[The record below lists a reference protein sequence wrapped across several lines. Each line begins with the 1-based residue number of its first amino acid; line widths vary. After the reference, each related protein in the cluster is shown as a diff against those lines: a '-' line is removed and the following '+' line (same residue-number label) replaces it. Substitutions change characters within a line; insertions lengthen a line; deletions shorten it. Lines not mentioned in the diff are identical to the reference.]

1 MANRIPLVVSDNKI
15 KELPTTDALNLGGSN
30 IVGAT
35 SIAATNINLGGT
47 VFTGSYT
54 ELTNKPTI
62 PTDISQLT
70 DTTNRISSG
79 GGTTFVQGT
88 GGGLIIAG
96 DDSTQVTILPNN
108 TLQVSGGTG
117 ISTAITD
124 VAGTQRLTITNTSVN
139 SDTTYSFNAVDG
151 STSSSKTLQLV
162 DSTGAV
168 QNVGLKQ
175 GTNVGITRVA
185 NELTISATD
194 TDTTYAIETATDNLG
209 FQVIRL
215 SGSNSVT
222 DDIAIKPGTNI
233 SITRATSDEL
243 TINNTQT
250 LPNVF
255 GTIAVAGQ
263 SSINADT
270 TTDTLTVAGG
280 NGITVTTDA
289 ASDTLTIS
297 TSTQS
302 LFETFVAD
310 SGTTTANSATDT
322 LTVTGGSGISTSITG
337 DTLTIAYTGAGSG
350 QSDEFSNIAVGV
362 PGNNSMLIA
371 DDPNDILYINGGAG
385 ITITASGTGTG
396 SNVDQITIENA
407 SPNVVQNVFQTI
419 QVDGAATTTANSA
432 TDTLTIQGG
441 TDITTSL
448 NGDVVTIAYTGSGG
462 GGGGSVNDA
471 FKTIAISPSG
481 GSVIAD
487 ASEDTLT
494 LENGN
499 NISMSANSGTDT
511 ITINATASGSNEQV
525 QFNNAGNFGGD
536 SDFTYNSSTNTLTIK
551 NLIAESVNPP
561 STLTGTYTISSPTTI
576 TLDPTSE
583 IINDAPMKLKGYT
596 VAQLGSLTSSA
607 GAMVYCTDETGGSI
621 PAFYDGTNWR
631 RVSDRAIVS

>member
-15 KELPTTDALNLGGSN
+15 KELPVGDSLNLSGNS
-30 IVGAT
+30 IVNAT
-35 SIAATNINLGGT
+35 SIASTNINLGGT

-70 DTTNRISSG
+70 DTTNKIGSG
-79 GGTTFVQGT
+79 GGTTFVQGS

-108 TLQVSGGTG
+108 TLQVAGGTG
-117 ISTAITD
+117 ITTAITD
-124 VAGTQRLTITNTSVN
+124 VAGTQRLTITSSVVDTN
-139 SDTTYSFNAVDG
+139 TTYSFNAVDG
-151 STSSSKTLQLV
+151 SDSTEKTLQLI

-168 QNVGLKQ
+168 QNVKLKQ

-185 NELTISATD
+185 NDLTISSTN
-194 TDTTYAIETATDNLG
+194 TDTTYGIQTATDNLG
-209 FQVIRL
+209 FQVLRL

-222 DDIAIKPGTNI
+222 DDVAIKPGTNI
-233 SITRATSDEL
+233 SIARATENEI

-280 NGITVTTDA
+280 NGITVTTNA
-289 ASDTLTIS
+289 TSDTLTIS

-362 PGNNSMLIA
+362 PGNNVLLIA

-419 QVDGAATTTANSA
+419 QVDGAATTTANTA

-448 NGDVVTIAYTGSGG
+448 VGDVITIAYTGSGG

-487 ASEDTLT
+487 ASEDSLT

-511 ITINATASGSNEQV
+511 ITINATAAGTNEQV

>member
-15 KELPTTDALNLGGSN
+15 KELPVGDSLNLSGNS
-30 IVGAT
+30 IVNAT
-35 SIAATNINLGGT
+35 SVAANNVNLGGT

-62 PTDISQLT
+62 PTDINQLT
-70 DTTNRISSG
+70 DSSNLLSSG
-79 GGTTFVQGT
+79 GGTTIVQGQ
-88 GGGLIIAG
+88 GGGLIVAG
-96 DDSTQVTILPNN
+96 DDSTQVTILPSN
-108 TLQVSGGTG
+108 TLQIAGGTG
-117 ISTAITD
+117 ITTAITD
-124 VAGTQRLTITNTSVN
+124 VAGTQKLTITNTVVDTN
-139 SDTTYSFNAVDG
+139 TTYTFNAVDG
-151 STSSSKTLQLV
+151 ATSNSKTLQVV
-162 DSTGAV
+162 DSAGAV
-168 QNVGLKQ
+168 QNVSLKQ
-175 GTNVGITRVA
+175 GTNVGITRIA
-185 NELTISATD
+185 NELTISSTN
-194 TDTTYAIETATDNLG
+194 TDTTYGIESATDSNG
-209 FQVIRL
+209 FQVLRL

-222 DDIAIKPGTNI
+222 DDVAIKPGTNI
-233 SITRATSDEL
+233 SITRATSDEI

-263 SSINADT
+263 SSILADST
-270 TTDTLTVAGG
+270 SDTLTIAGG

-289 ASDTLTIS
+289 NSDTLTIS
-297 TSTQS
+297 TSTQN
-302 LFETFVAD
+302 LFETFTAD
-310 SGTTTANSATDT
+310 SGTTTANSGTDT
-322 LTVTGGSGISTSITG
+322 LTISGGTGISTSITG

-362 PGNNSMLIA
+362 PGNNQMLTA
-371 DDPNDILYINGGAG
+371 DDPNDILYINGGTG
-385 ITITASGTGTG
+385 INITASGTGAG
-396 SNVDQITIENA
+396 SNVDQITIENS
-407 SPNVVQNVFQTI
+407 SPNIVQNVFQTI
-419 QVDGAATTTANSA
+419 QVDGAATTTANTA

-448 NGDVVTIAYTGSGG
+448 NGDVITISYTGSGG

-481 GSVIAD
+481 GSVVAD

-499 NISMSANSGTDT
+499 NISMTATAGTDT
-511 ITINATASGSNEQV
+511 ITINATAAGSNEQV
-525 QFNNAGNFGGD
+525 QFNNAGNFGSD
-536 SDFTYNSSTNTLTIK
+536 ADFTYNSTTNTLTIK

-596 VAQLGSLTSSA
+596 VAQLGTLTSSA

>member
-15 KELPTTDALNLGGSN
+15 KELPVGDSLNLSGNS
-30 IVGAT
+30 IVNAT
-35 SIAATNINLGGT
+35 SIASTNINLGGT

-70 DTTNRISSG
+70 DTTNKIGSG

-108 TLQVSGGTG
+108 TLQVAGGTG
-117 ISTAITD
+117 ITTAITD
-124 VAGTQRLTITNTSVN
+124 VAGTQRLTITSSVVDTN
-139 SDTTYSFNAVDG
+139 TTYSFNAVDG
-151 STSSSKTLQLV
+151 SDSTEKTLQLI

-168 QNVGLKQ
+168 QNVKLKQ

-185 NELTISATD
+185 NDLTISATD
-194 TDTTYAIETATDNLG
+194 TDTTYGIQTATDNLG
-209 FQVIRL
+209 FQVLRL

-222 DDIAIKPGTNI
+222 DDVAIKPGTNI
-233 SITRATSDEL
+233 SIARATENEI

-280 NGITVTTDA
+280 NGITVTTNA
-289 ASDTLTIS
+289 TSDTLTIS

-362 PGNNSMLIA
+362 PGNNVLLIA
-371 DDPNDILYINGGAG
+371 DDPNDILYISGGTG
-385 ITITASGTGTG
+385 VNVTASGTGTG
-396 SNVDQITIENA
+396 STVDQVLIENSA
-407 SPNVVQNVFQTI
+407 PNIVQNVFQTI

-441 TDITTSL
+441 TDITTSI
-448 NGDVVTIAYTGSGG
+448 NGDVITIAYTGSGG

-487 ASEDTLT
+487 ASEDSLT

-511 ITINATASGSNEQV
+511 ITINATAAGTNEQV

>member
-15 KELPTTDALNLGGSN
+15 KELPVGDSLNLSGNS
-30 IVGAT
+30 IVNAT
-35 SIAATNINLGGT
+35 SIASTNINLGGT

-70 DTTNRISSG
+70 DTTNKIGSG
-79 GGTTFVQGT
+79 GGTTFVQGS

-108 TLQVSGGTG
+108 TLQVAGGTG
-117 ISTAITD
+117 ITTAITD
-124 VAGTQRLTITNTSVN
+124 VAGTQRLTITSSVVDTN
-139 SDTTYSFNAVDG
+139 TTYSFNAVDG
-151 STSSSKTLQLV
+151 SDSTEKTLQLI

-168 QNVGLKQ
+168 QNVKLKQ

-185 NELTISATD
+185 NDLTISSTN
-194 TDTTYAIETATDNLG
+194 TDTTYGIQTATDNLG
-209 FQVIRL
+209 FQVLRL

-222 DDIAIKPGTNI
+222 DDVAIKPGTNI
-233 SITRATSDEL
+233 SIARATENEI

-280 NGITVTTDA
+280 NGITVTTNA
-289 ASDTLTIS
+289 TSDTLTIS

-362 PGNNSMLIA
+362 PGNNVLLIA
-371 DDPNDILYINGGAG
+371 DDPNDILYISGGTG
-385 ITITASGTGTG
+385 VNVTASGTGTG
-396 SNVDQITIENA
+396 STVDQVLIENSA
-407 SPNVVQNVFQTI
+407 PNIVQNVFQTI

-441 TDITTSL
+441 TDITTSI
-448 NGDVVTIAYTGSGG
+448 NGDVITIAYTGSGG

-487 ASEDTLT
+487 ASEDSLT

-511 ITINATASGSNEQV
+511 ITINATAAGTNEQV

>member
-15 KELPTTDALNLGGSN
+15 KELPVGDSLNLSGNS
-30 IVGAT
+30 IVNAT
-35 SIAATNINLGGT
+35 SIASTNINLGGT

-70 DTTNRISSG
+70 DTTNKIGSG
-79 GGTTFVQGT
+79 GGTTFVQGS

-108 TLQVSGGTG
+108 TLQVAGGTG
-117 ISTAITD
+117 ITTAITD
-124 VAGTQRLTITNTSVN
+124 VAGTQRLTITSSVVDTN
-139 SDTTYSFNAVDG
+139 TTYSFNAVDG
-151 STSSSKTLQLV
+151 SDSTEKTLQLI

-168 QNVGLKQ
+168 QNVKLKQ

-185 NELTISATD
+185 NDLTISATD
-194 TDTTYAIETATDNLG
+194 TDTTYGIQTATDNLG
-209 FQVIRL
+209 FQVLRL

-222 DDIAIKPGTNI
+222 DDVAIKPGTNI
-233 SITRATSDEL
+233 SIARATDNEI

-280 NGITVTTDA
+280 NGITVTTNA
-289 ASDTLTIS
+289 SSDTLTIS

-362 PGNNSMLIA
+362 PGNNSLLIA
-371 DDPNDILYINGGAG
+371 DDPNDILYISGGTG
-385 ITITASGTGTG
+385 VNVTASGTGTG
-396 SNVDQITIENA
+396 STVDQVLIENSA
-407 SPNVVQNVFQTI
+407 PNIVQNVFQTI

-441 TDITTSL
+441 TDITTSI
-448 NGDVVTIAYTGSGG
+448 NGDVITIAYTGSGG

-487 ASEDTLT
+487 ASEDSLT

-499 NISMSANSGTDT
+499 NISMSANAGTDT
-511 ITINATASGSNEQV
+511 ITINATASGTNEQV

-536 SDFTYNSSTNTLTIK
+536 ADFTYNSTSNTLTIK

>member
-15 KELPTTDALNLGGSN
+15 KELPVGDSLNLSGNS
-30 IVGAT
+30 IVNAT
-35 SIAATNINLGGT
+35 SIASTNINLGGT

-70 DTTNRISSG
+70 DTTNKIGSG
-79 GGTTFVQGT
+79 GGTTFVQGS

-108 TLQVSGGTG
+108 TLQVAGGTG
-117 ISTAITD
+117 ITTAITD
-124 VAGTQRLTITNTSVN
+124 VAGTQRLTITSSVVDTN
-139 SDTTYSFNAVDG
+139 TTYSFNAVDG
-151 STSSSKTLQLV
+151 SDSTEKTLQLI

-168 QNVGLKQ
+168 QNVKLKQ

-185 NELTISATD
+185 NDLTISATD
-194 TDTTYAIETATDNLG
+194 TDTTYGIQTATDNLG
-209 FQVIRL
+209 FQVLRL

-222 DDIAIKPGTNI
+222 DDVAIKPGTNI
-233 SITRATSDEL
+233 SIARATDNEI

-280 NGITVTTDA
+280 NGITVTTNA
-289 ASDTLTIS
+289 TSDTLTIS

-362 PGNNSMLIA
+362 PGNNVLLIA
-371 DDPNDILYINGGAG
+371 DDPNDILYISGGTG
-385 ITITASGTGTG
+385 VNVTASGTGTG
-396 SNVDQITIENA
+396 STVDQVLIENSA
-407 SPNVVQNVFQTI
+407 PNIVQNVFQTI

-441 TDITTSL
+441 TDITTSI
-448 NGDVVTIAYTGSGG
+448 NGDVITIAYTGSGG

>member
-15 KELPTTDALNLGGSN
+15 KELPVGDSLNLSGNS
-30 IVGAT
+30 IVNAT
-35 SIAATNINLGGT
+35 SVAANNVNLGGT

-62 PTDISQLT
+62 PTDINQLT
-70 DTTNRISSG
+70 DSSNLLSSG
-79 GGTTFVQGT
+79 GGTTVVQGQ
-88 GGGLIIAG
+88 GGGLIVAG
-96 DDSTQVTILPNN
+96 DDSTQVTILPSN
-108 TLQVSGGTG
+108 TLQIAGGTG
-117 ISTAITD
+117 ITTAITD
-124 VAGTQRLTITNTSVN
+124 VAGTQKLTITNTVVDTN
-139 SDTTYSFNAVDG
+139 TTYTFNAVDG
-151 STSSSKTLQLV
+151 ATSSSKTLQVV
-162 DSTGAV
+162 DSAGAV
-168 QNVGLKQ
+168 QNVSLKQ
-175 GTNVGITRVA
+175 GTNVGITRIA
-185 NELTISATD
+185 NELTISSTN
-194 TDTTYAIETATDNLG
+194 TDTTYGIESATDSNG
-209 FQVIRL
+209 FQVLRL

-222 DDIAIKPGTNI
+222 DDVAIKPGTNI
-233 SITRATSDEL
+233 SITRATSDEI

-263 SSINADT
+263 SSILADS
-270 TTDTLTVAGG
+270 TTDTLTIAGG

-289 ASDTLTIS
+289 NSDTLTIS
-297 TSTQS
+297 TSTQN
-302 LFETFVAD
+302 LFETFTAD
-310 SGTTTANSATDT
+310 SGTTTANSGTDT
-322 LTVTGGSGISTSITG
+322 LTISGGTGISTSITG

-362 PGNNSMLIA
+362 PGNNQMLTA
-371 DDPNDILYINGGAG
+371 DDPNDILYINGGTG
-385 ITITASGTGTG
+385 INITASGTGAG
-396 SNVDQITIENA
+396 SNVDQITIENS
-407 SPNVVQNVFQTI
+407 SPNIVQNVFQTI
-419 QVDGAATTTANSA
+419 QVDGAATTTANTA

-448 NGDVVTIAYTGSGG
+448 NGDVITISYTGSGG

-511 ITINATASGSNEQV
+511 ITINATASGVNEQV

-536 SDFTYNSSTNTLTIK
+536 ADFTYNSTTNTLTIK

-596 VAQLGSLTSSA
+596 VAQLGTLTSSA

>member
-15 KELPTTDALNLGGSN
+15 KELPLGDSLNLSGNS
-30 IVGAT
+30 IVNAT
-35 SIAATNINLGGT
+35 SIASTNINLGGT

-70 DTTNRISSG
+70 DTTNKIGSG
-79 GGTTFVQGT
+79 GGTTFVQGS

-108 TLQVSGGTG
+108 TLQVAGGTG
-117 ISTAITD
+117 ITTAITD
-124 VAGTQRLTITNTSVN
+124 VAGTQRLTITSSVVDTN
-139 SDTTYSFNAVDG
+139 TTYSFNAVDG
-151 STSSSKTLQLV
+151 SDSTEKTLQLI

-168 QNVGLKQ
+168 QNVKLKQ

-185 NELTISATD
+185 NDLTISSTN
-194 TDTTYAIETATDNLG
+194 TDTTYGIQTATDNLG
-209 FQVIRL
+209 FQVLRL

-222 DDIAIKPGTNI
+222 DDVAIKPGTNI
-233 SITRATSDEL
+233 SIARATDNEI

-280 NGITVTTDA
+280 NGITVTTNA
-289 ASDTLTIS
+289 TSDTLTIS

-337 DTLTIAYTGAGSG
+337 DTLTIAYTGSGSG

-362 PGNNSMLIA
+362 PGNNVLLIA
-371 DDPNDILYINGGAG
+371 DDPNDILYISGGTG
-385 ITITASGTGTG
+385 VNVTASGTGTG
-396 SNVDQITIENA
+396 STVDQVLIENSA
-407 SPNVVQNVFQTI
+407 PNIVQNVFQTI

-441 TDITTSL
+441 TDITTSI
-448 NGDVVTIAYTGSGG
+448 NGDVITIAYTGSGG

-487 ASEDTLT
+487 ASEDSLT

-511 ITINATASGSNEQV
+511 ITINATASGVNEQV

-536 SDFTYNSSTNTLTIK
+536 ADFTYNSTSNTLTIK

>member
-15 KELPTTDALNLGGSN
+15 KELPVGDSLNLSGNS
-30 IVGAT
+30 IVNAT
-35 SIAATNINLGGT
+35 SIASTNINLGGT

-70 DTTNRISSG
+70 DTTNKIGSG
-79 GGTTFVQGT
+79 GGTTFVQGS

-108 TLQVSGGTG
+108 TLQVAGGTG
-117 ISTAITD
+117 ITTAITD
-124 VAGTQRLTITNTSVN
+124 VAGTQRLTITSSVVDTN
-139 SDTTYSFNAVDG
+139 TTYSFNAVDG
-151 STSSSKTLQLV
+151 SDSTEKTLQLI

-168 QNVGLKQ
+168 QNVKLKQ

-185 NELTISATD
+185 NDLTISSTN
-194 TDTTYAIETATDNLG
+194 TDTTYGIQTATDNLG
-209 FQVIRL
+209 FQVLRL

-222 DDIAIKPGTNI
+222 DDVAIKPGTNI
-233 SITRATSDEL
+233 SIARATENEI

-280 NGITVTTDA
+280 NGITVTTNA
-289 ASDTLTIS
+289 TSDTLTIS

-362 PGNNSMLIA
+362 PGNNVLLIA
-371 DDPNDILYINGGAG
+371 DDPNDILYISGGTG
-385 ITITASGTGTG
+385 VNVTASGTGTG
-396 SNVDQITIENA
+396 STVDQVLIENSA
-407 SPNVVQNVFQTI
+407 PNIVQNVFQTI

-441 TDITTSL
+441 TDITTSI
-448 NGDVVTIAYTGSGG
+448 NGDVITIAYTGSGG

-487 ASEDTLT
+487 ASEDSLT

-511 ITINATASGSNEQV
+511 ITINATAAGTNEQV

-596 VAQLGSLTSSA
+596 VSQLGSLTSSA

>member
-15 KELPTTDALNLGGSN
+15 KELPVGDSLNLSGNS
-30 IVGAT
+30 IVNAT
-35 SIAATNINLGGT
+35 SIASTNINLGGT

-70 DTTNRISSG
+70 DTTNKIGSG
-79 GGTTFVQGT
+79 GGTTFVQGS

-108 TLQVSGGTG
+108 TLQVAGGTG
-117 ISTAITD
+117 ITTAITD
-124 VAGTQRLTITNTSVN
+124 VAGTQRLTITSSVVDTN
-139 SDTTYSFNAVDG
+139 TTYSFNAVDG
-151 STSSSKTLQLV
+151 SDSTEKTLQLI

-168 QNVGLKQ
+168 QNVKLKQ

-185 NELTISATD
+185 NDLTISSTN
-194 TDTTYAIETATDNLG
+194 TDTTYGIQTATDNLG
-209 FQVIRL
+209 FQVLRL

-222 DDIAIKPGTNI
+222 DDVAIKPGTNI
-233 SITRATSDEL
+233 SIARATENEI

-280 NGITVTTDA
+280 NGITVTTNA
-289 ASDTLTIS
+289 TSDTLTIS

-362 PGNNSMLIA
+362 PGNNVLLIA
-371 DDPNDILYINGGAG
+371 DDPNDILYISGGTG
-385 ITITASGTGTG
+385 VNVTASGTGTG
-396 SNVDQITIENA
+396 STVDQVLIENSA
-407 SPNVVQNVFQTI
+407 PNIVQNVFQTI

-448 NGDVVTIAYTGSGG
+448 VGDVITIAYTGSGG

-511 ITINATASGSNEQV
+511 ITINATAAGTNEQV

>member
-15 KELPTTDALNLGGSN
+15 KELPVGDSLNLSGNS
-30 IVGAT
+30 IVNAT
-35 SIAATNINLGGT
+35 SIASTNINLGGT

-70 DTTNRISSG
+70 DTTNRIGSG
-79 GGTTFVQGT
+79 GGTTFVQGS

-96 DDSTQVTILPNN
+96 DDSTQVTILPSN
-108 TLQVSGGTG
+108 TLQIAGGTG
-117 ISTAITD
+117 ITTAITE
-124 VAGTQRLTITNTSVN
+124 VAGTQKLTITNSVTDTN
-139 SDTTYSFNAVDG
+139 TTYSFNAVDG
-151 STSSSKTLQLV
+151 SDSTEKTLQLV

-168 QNVGLKQ
+168 QNVKLKQ

-185 NELTISATD
+185 NDLTISATN
-194 TDTTYAIETATDNLG
+194 TDTTYAIATATDNLG
-209 FQVIRL
+209 FQVLRL

-222 DDIAIKPGTNI
+222 DDVAIKPGTNI
-233 SITRATSDEL
+233 SIARATDNEI

-270 TTDTLTVAGG
+270 TTDTLTVVGG

-310 SGTTTANSATDT
+310 SGTTTANSGTDT
-322 LTVTGGSGISTSITG
+322 LTVSGGTGISTSITG

-371 DDPNDILYINGGAG
+371 DDPNDILYINGGTG

-407 SPNVVQNVFQTI
+407 SPNIVQNVFQTI
-419 QVDGAATTTANSA
+419 QVDGAATTTANTA

-448 NGDVVTIAYTGSGG
+448 VGDVITIAYTGSGG

-511 ITINATASGSNEQV
+511 ITINATAAGVNEQV

-536 SDFTYNSSTNTLTIK
+536 ADFTYNSTSNTLTIK

-596 VAQLGSLTSSA
+596 VAQLGTLTSSA

>member
-15 KELPTTDALNLGGSN
+15 KELPVGDSLNLSGNS
-30 IVGAT
+30 IVNAT
-35 SIAATNINLGGT
+35 SIASTNINLGGT

-70 DTTNRISSG
+70 DTTNKIGSG
-79 GGTTFVQGT
+79 GGTTFVQGS

-108 TLQVSGGTG
+108 TLQVAGGTG
-117 ISTAITD
+117 ITTAITD
-124 VAGTQRLTITNTSVN
+124 VAGTQRLTITSSVVDTN
-139 SDTTYSFNAVDG
+139 TTYSFNAVDG
-151 STSSSKTLQLV
+151 SDSTEKTLQLI

-168 QNVGLKQ
+168 QNVKLKQ

-185 NELTISATD
+185 NDLTISSTN
-194 TDTTYAIETATDNLG
+194 TDTTYGIQTATDNLG
-209 FQVIRL
+209 FQVLRL

-222 DDIAIKPGTNI
+222 DDVAIKPGTNI
-233 SITRATSDEL
+233 SIARATDNEI

-280 NGITVTTDA
+280 NGITVTTNA
-289 ASDTLTIS
+289 TSDTLTIS

-337 DTLTIAYTGAGSG
+337 DTLTIAYTGSGSG

-362 PGNNSMLIA
+362 PGNNVLLIA
-371 DDPNDILYINGGAG
+371 DDPNDILYISGGTG
-385 ITITASGTGTG
+385 VNVTASGTGTG
-396 SNVDQITIENA
+396 STVDQVLIENSA
-407 SPNVVQNVFQTI
+407 PNIVQNVFQTI

-441 TDITTSL
+441 TDITTSI
-448 NGDVVTIAYTGSGG
+448 NGDVITIAYTGSGG

-487 ASEDTLT
+487 ASEDSLT

-511 ITINATASGSNEQV
+511 ITINATASGVNEQV

-536 SDFTYNSSTNTLTIK
+536 ADFTYNSTSNTLTIK